1 MIPLIYETTS
11 RILSL
16 NSMHYLGRLTGCTEG
31 TVEESR
37 NADYTLS
44 ASVVKNS
51 ECANSVVIQNY
62 ICAKPNPTDE
72 PQFFEIY
79 EVVEKNNIISIK
91 AKHIKHN
98 CYNNVLNAGYA
109 EAQLYTPQEAYEEIN
124 PIFENNYVFSS
135 DFTNRKNIKL
145 GFTQVCTLG
154 DFLGGAEGSLLDLF
168 HGEYKWNNF
177 NVSFLKSRGKKRA
190 YRLKW
195 GDNISNYEKT
205 QSSETTIS
213 HVCAYATVYDEF
225 SKQDIQIIANPYEIF
240 EQKSKTNKL
249 SVYPVPDKL
258 VDGITVN
265 SSTGEGYEFVKN
277 TCRIAV
283 QNAYMSANNLGE
295 ITTNIKVDIPS
306 ILDGMQQL
314 NLCDTIK
321 VILNDDGT
329 EAESKI
335 VKTTY
340 DTLKERYKQLEL
352 GSFKTKLSDFVK

>member
-1 MIPLIYETTS
+1 MIPLVYETTS

-16 NSMHYLGRLTGCTEG
+16 DSMHYLGRLTGCTEC

-51 ECANSVVIQNY
+51 ECAESAVVQNY
-62 ICAKPNPTDE
+62 IYAKPNPTDE

-79 EVVEKNNIISIK
+79 EVVEKNDVLSIK

-98 CYNNVLNAGYA
+98 CYNNILAAG
-109 EAQLYTPQEAYEEIN
+109 ETSAQLYSPTEAYEN
-124 PIFENNYVFSS
+124 LSALFDNNYVFSS
-135 DFTNRKNIKL
+135 DITNRKNIKL

-195 GDNISNYEKT
+195 GDNISSYEKT

-225 SKQDIQIIANPYEIF
+225 SKQDIQIIANPYEVF

-249 SVYPVPDKL
+249 QVYQVPDKFL
-258 VDGITVN
+258 DGITVN
-265 SSTGEGYEFVKN
+265 SSTGDGYEFVKN
-277 TCRIAV
+277 TCRIAAA
-283 QNAYMSANNLGE
+283 AYIGGDKLGE
-295 ITTNIKVDIPS
+295 IKSNIKVDVEAV
-306 ILDGMQQL
+306 LDDMQQF
-314 NLCDTIK
+314 NLCDTVT
-321 VILNDDGT
+321 VILSDSIA
-329 EAESKI
+329 AESKI

-340 DTLKERYKQLEL
+340 DTLRERYKQLEF
-352 GSFKTKLSDFVK
+352 GSLKTKLSDFVK